1 MGFFSKL
8 AEWTANVF
16 GGGDGDGST
25 GGGGDGSTG
34 EDGDGSTG
42 RDETGE
48 ADETDRTDKTDGP
61 DGTGG
66 SSDRLDPGAA
76 TERRTAAT
84 DDAVDALRD
93 VRRSQG
99 EREADR
105 SGGDPPADR
114 DTEADRGRS

>member
-1 MGFFSKL
+1 MGLFSKL
-8 AEWTANVF
+8 AEWAANVF
-16 GGGDGDGST
+16 GGGDDDGST
-25 GGGGDGSTG
+25 V
-34 EDGDGSTG
+34 EDG
-42 RDETGE
+42 TGE

-76 TERRTAAT
+76 TERRAAAT

-93 VRRSQG
+93 VRRSQR

-105 SGGDPPADR
+105 SDGEPSADR
-114 DTEADRGRS
+114 EAEADPGRS